1 MERIPPDPQSEALA
15 TATIDAAFHL
25 FMDLGPGLLESVY
38 ERLLEIA
45 LRQRGLCISR
55 QHRVDFS
62 YLGEPFPGGFRV
74 DLLVE
79 GRLVVEVK
87 AVEHL
92 TPLASRQVL
101 TYLRLL
107 SLPLGLVINFG
118 GARFT
123 SAVQRVENRH
133 YARGQGS

>member
-1 MERIPPDPQSEALA
+1 MERFPPDPESEALA

-25 FMDLGPGLLESVY
+25 CMDLGPGLLESVY

-45 LRQRGLCISR
+45 LRQRGLSTSR

-79 GRLVVEVK
+79 DRLVVEVK

-92 TPLASRQVL
+92 TPLASRGNPPVFNGRQEW
-101 TYLRLL
+101 
-107 SLPLGLVINFG
+107 S
-118 GARFT
+118 
-123 SAVQRVENRH
+123 
-133 YARGQGS
+133 